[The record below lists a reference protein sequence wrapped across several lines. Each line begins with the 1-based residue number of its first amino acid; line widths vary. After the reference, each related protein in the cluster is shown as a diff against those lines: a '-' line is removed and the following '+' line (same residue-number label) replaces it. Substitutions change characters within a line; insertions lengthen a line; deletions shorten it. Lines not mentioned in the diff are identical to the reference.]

1 VLKKPGKKKVWS
13 APQESELPFPGGLPE
28 RPEPDTEPL
37 IKPISHII
45 WTANK
50 AKLIERYLLY
60 FVFITRHGTYI
71 DGFAGPQQP
80 DHPEM
85 WAAKLVLDSE
95 PKWFRHF
102 HLFDLEPD
110 QIARLES
117 LKSAQQPT
125 DSKGKKVI
133 RDITIYEGDFNQR
146 IYDLLAEGSITPRE
160 ATFCLLDQR
169 STECRWKTLQAL
181 ADYKPAGSNKI
192 ELFYFLA
199 VGWLGRT
206 LAATKTPTNLEGLDE
221 WWGRKDWN
229 QFIGMRKQAV
239 ADIFVQ
245 RIKQDFG
252 YKSVK
257 AWPIYDGESG
267 GNIMYYM
274 IHATDH
280 PEAPK
285 LMSRAYERAVFQEN
299 YEQLRFDDFFQT
311 LDS

>member
-1 VLKKPGKKKVWS
+1 MLKKPTETETRSRV
-13 APQESELPFPGGLPE
+13 EENELPFPGGLPE

-50 AKLIERYLLY
+50 AKLIERYLMY
-60 FVFITRHGTYI
+60 FVFITHHGTYI
-71 DGFAGPQQP
+71 DGFAGPQEP
-80 DHPEM
+80 EHPEM
-85 WAAKLVLDSE
+85 WSANLVLDSE

-102 HLFDLEPD
+102 HLFDRDPE
-110 QIARLES
+110 QIARLEC
-117 LKSAQQPT
+117 LKVAQKPT

-133 RDITIYEGDFNQR
+133 RDITIYEGDFNGR
-146 IYDLLAEGSITPRE
+146 LYELLSERSITSKE

-169 STECRWKTLQAL
+169 STECRWKTLEAL
-181 ADYKPAGSNKI
+181 ASYKPAGSNKI

-206 LAATKTPTNLEGLDE
+206 LAATKTNLEGLDE
-221 WWGRKDWN
+221 WWGRKDWD
-229 QFIGMRKQAV
+229 QFKGKRKQAV
-239 ADIFVQ
+239 VEIFVQ
-245 RIKQDFG
+245 RFKQDLG

-257 AWPIYDGESG
+257 AWPIYDGEGG

-285 LMSRAYERAVFQEN
+285 LMSRAYEKAVFEET
-299 YEQLRFDDFFQT
+299 YEQLRFEDFFNSLET
-311 LDS
+311 